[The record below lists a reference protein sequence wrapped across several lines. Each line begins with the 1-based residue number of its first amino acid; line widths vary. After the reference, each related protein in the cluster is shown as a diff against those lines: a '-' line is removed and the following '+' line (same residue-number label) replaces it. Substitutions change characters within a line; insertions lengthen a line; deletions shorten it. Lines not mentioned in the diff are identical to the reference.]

1 MRSRLFA
8 PLFVAGILVA
18 SSALAATTPL
28 QDRAHEVRSAIPAS
42 IAYYYDHGTWRG
54 MTLAK
59 LRRYDRSIK
68 GIVVR
73 GATKRAFCI
82 QSVKTPF
89 VHFDGP
95 AGKVR
100 KGRCGV
106 RGAVIPFVPRPGTT
120 TTTPITDPQ
129 RRIRNAVP
137 AAEAYNVDHNGYAGM
152 TLAALRG
159 YDASITDIRIVRA
172 TRDTYCIESGT
183 GAEQYHKDGPGEA
196 IAPGPCPAG

>member
-1 MRSRLFA
+1 MRRLLA
-8 PLFVAGILVA
+8 PLFVAGILIA
-18 SSALAATTPL
+18 TSAVAATSPL
-28 QDRAHEVRSAIPAS
+28 QERALEVRSAIPAS

-54 MTLAK
+54 MTVTK

-68 GIVVR
+68 NIVVR
-73 GATKRAFCI
+73 RATKRGFCI
-82 QSVKTPF
+82 QSSKTPF

-100 KGRCGV
+100 QGRCGV
-106 RGAVIPFVPRPGTT
+106 RGAIVPYVPRPGTT
-120 TTTPITDPQ
+120 TTTPPPDAQ
-129 RRIRNAVP
+129 RRIRNAIP

-152 TLAALRG
+152 TIAALRA

-183 GAEQYHKDGPGEA
+183 GAEEYHKDGPGKA